1 MLTVLIC
8 AVVML
13 AGILAYVLV
22 LDLRLKKLEKSN
34 ENE

>member
-1 MLTVLIC
+1 MLTVLFC

-22 LDLRLKKLEKSN
+22 LDLRLRKLEKSK

>member
-22 LDLRLKKLEKSN
+22 LDSRLRKLEKSKGN
-34 ENE
+34 E

>member
-13 AGILAYVLV
+13 AGILAYVVV
-22 LDLRLKKLEKSN
+22 LDSRLKKLEKLK

>member
-13 AGILAYVLV
+13 AGILAYVVV
-22 LDLRLKKLEKSN
+22 LDSRLRKLEKSK